1 MSAWLGVWIRVGVL
15 DAQIGKLGV
24 VGLELRNYPALRG
37 PQDGPYACPCCRYV
51 TLGERGG
58 FEICPVCLWEDDG
71 ARTIRMPMLCWAAR
85 TVA

>member
-1 MSAWLGVWIRVGVL
+1 M
-15 DAQIGKLGV
+15 
-24 VGLELRNYPALRG
+24 
-37 PQDGPYACPCCRYV
+37 